1 MDNHSTKKISLDG
14 FKVLGTDG
22 KVKCILGQNKYH
34 HNISKS
40 EPDKSSDK
48 NIIIKIVIS

>member
-22 KVKCILGQNKYH
+22 KVKAVLGRNSYH

-48 NIIIKIVIS
+48 NIIIKIIIS

>member
-22 KVKCILGQNKYH
+22 KVKCILGQKYH